1 MNFKSLKKIM
11 ILAVVPLMLTSG
23 GNKVLAGGGAS
34 TMRNGGTGKQ
44 CSYSVSSSEKRYAT
58 HDMSR
63 IVYKT
68 FNYTKCGKYDD
79 NLFGPWRFMAY
90 KKVEHDPK
98 FENLIPQETERQ
110 VESENRLRMIANR
123 MCWDPCLAGTPPPP
137 RKEVVLMTADDPD
150 FKYMYHVPTENEDF
164 EKAVEEC
171 RKEWNFAHGY
181 KEPICNPEEAL
192 EKALRILKSAFEDK
206 DPFCNKPVKVSYDPI
221 KRVYQIEPI
230 SKYTISEAH
239 AERILLGANG
249 DVISMDLR
257 GNEDLLRRLV

>member
-34 TMRNGGTGKQ
+34 TMRNGGTGKR

-79 NLFGPWRFMAY
+79 NLSGPWRFMAY

-110 VESENRLRMIANR
+110 LDVHNMLRELANIR
-123 MCWDPCLAGTPPPP
+123 TAEQFIP
-137 RKEVVLMTADDPD
+137 MTADDPD
-150 FKYMYHVPTENEDF
+150 FKYCYSWPTDNEEF
-164 EKAVEEC
+164 EKIVEEC

>member
-1 MNFKSLKKIM
+1 MIFKSLKKIM

-110 VESENRLRMIANR
+110 LDVHNMLRELANIR
-123 MCWDPCLAGTPPPP
+123 TPEQFIP
-137 RKEVVLMTADDPD
+137 MTADDPD
-150 FKYMYHVPTENEDF
+150 FKYCYSWPTDNEEF
-164 EKAVEEC
+164 EKIVEEC

>member
-90 KKVEHDPK
+90 KK
-98 FENLIPQETERQ
+98 
-110 VESENRLRMIANR
+110 
-123 MCWDPCLAGTPPPP
+123 
-137 RKEVVLMTADDPD
+137 
-150 FKYMYHVPTENEDF
+150 
-164 EKAVEEC
+164 
-171 RKEWNFAHGY
+171 
-181 KEPICNPEEAL
+181 
-192 EKALRILKSAFEDK
+192 
-206 DPFCNKPVKVSYDPI
+206 
-221 KRVYQIEPI
+221 
-230 SKYTISEAH
+230 
-239 AERILLGANG
+239 
-249 DVISMDLR
+249 
-257 GNEDLLRRLV
+257 